1 MRRYFRIYRAFV
13 VQFTKTIVEYRAD
26 FLIGIFSF
34 IFVQA
39 AGLAAIA
46 VMFRFIPDL
55 AGWEFAEVLLIYA
68 MFQLPRGID
77 HLITD
82 NLWLLPNYVKQGTFD
97 KYLTKPMNV
106 LFHLV
111 AERFQFEA
119 LGELI
124 VGVVLMSIAIPTLG
138 IEMTFTN
145 CVFLLIFIVIGAVI
159 YTSLKLIT
167 ATAAF
172 WLKNSQSL
180 IEGVYEISTFT
191 QRPLAIYPA
200 GIRFMLT
207 YILPF
212 AFTSYYPAAYM
223 LGIVEPGVLMLQGII
238 TAIVFAFLSYR
249 FWLYGLS
256 RYESSGN

>member
-1 MRRYFRIYRAFV
+1 MSRYLKIYKAFV
-13 VQFTKTIVEYRAD
+13 TQFTKTIVEYRAD
-26 FLIGIFSF
+26 FFIGIFSF

-39 AGLAAIA
+39 AGLAALGVI
-46 VMFRFIPDL
+46 FRFIPDL
-55 AGWEFAEVLLIYA
+55 QGWEFPEVLLIYA
-68 MFQLPRGID
+68 LFQLPRGVD

-82 NLWLLPNYVKQGTFD
+82 NLWMLPIFIKNGTFD

-124 VGVVLMSIAIPTLG
+124 IGIALLSIAIPTLG
-138 IEMTFTN
+138 ITMTFLN
-145 CVFLLIFIVIGAVI
+145 WVFLLFFIIIGAII

-180 IEGVYEISTFT
+180 IQGVYEIASFT
-191 QRPLAIYPA
+191 QRPLTIYPL
-200 GIRFMLT
+200 GVRFLLV
-207 YILPF
+207 YVIPF
-212 AFTSYYPAAYM
+212 AFTSYFPAAYM
-223 LGIVEPGVLMLQGII
+223 LGRLEPIPLMIQGTV
-238 TAIVFAFLSYR
+238 TACLFAFLSYR

-256 RYESSGN
+256 RYESAGN